1 MYQDVL
7 INEIFFYLSYIK
19 ENFISSL
26 VLKEISKVKKENIS
40 KLMVSFSDPFRLEII
55 DLMMDGEVCVCDIM
69 KLTNLSQSRISY
81 HIKILKEAGLI
92 SDRQEGRWVYYS
104 LKKEALFLIKEW
116 ITSLTDYSSNK
127 KRCCE

>member
-1 MYQDVL
+1 MNL
-7 INEIFFYLSYIK
+7 IT
-19 ENFISSL
+19 
-26 VLKEISKVKKENIS
+26 LKLLKDISKVKKENIS

-55 DLMMDGEVCVCDIM
+55 VLMMDGEVCVCDIM

-104 LKKEALFLIKEW
+104 LNKKSLLLIKEW
-116 ITSLTDYSSNK
+116 IFSLTDYSSNR

>member
-1 MYQDVL
+1 
-7 INEIFFYLSYIK
+7 
-19 ENFISSL
+19 
-26 VLKEISKVKKENIS
+26 
-40 KLMVSFSDPFRLEII
+40 MVSFSDPFRLEII

-69 KLTNLSQSRISY
+69 KLTNRISY

>member
-1 MYQDVL
+1 M
-7 INEIFFYLSYIK
+7 
-19 ENFISSL
+19 SSK

-92 SDRQEGRWVYYS
+92 SDRQEGRWVYYKLDLEVLS
-104 LKKEALFLIKEW
+104 DIKNWMGNLIQ
-116 ITSLTDYSSNK
+116 SSSS
-127 KRCCE
+127 KRSCE

>member
-1 MYQDVL
+1 L
-7 INEIFFYLSYIK
+7 
-19 ENFISSL
+19 
-26 VLKEISKVKKENIS
+26 LKDISKVKKEDIS

-92 SDRQEGRWVYYS
+92 SDRQEGRWVYYKLDLEVLS
-104 LKKEALFLIKEW
+104 DIQNWMGNLIQ
-116 ITSLTDYSSNK
+116 SSSS
-127 KRCCE
+127 KRSCE

>member
-1 MYQDVL
+1 M
-7 INEIFFYLSYIK
+7 
-19 ENFISSL
+19 
-26 VLKEISKVKKENIS
+26 LKDISKEKKENIS

-69 KLTNLSQSRISY
+69 KLTKLSQSRISY

-104 LKKEALFLIKEW
+104 LNKESLFLIKEW
-116 ITSLTDYSSNK
+116 ITSLTDYSSNR

>member
-1 MYQDVL
+1 MKSFLFKLYLRKL
-7 INEIFFYLSYIK
+7 ITLK
-19 ENFISSL
+19 L
-26 VLKEISKVKKENIS
+26 LKESSKVKKENIS

-104 LKKEALFLIKEW
+104 LNKESLLLIKEW
-116 ITSLTDYSSNK
+116 IFSLTDYSSNR